1 MPPGKRAQHLRRRG
15 AADWEIDVLP
25 ASTLSTCIEWQF
37 AEAGDLAARIHAAK
51 AQGFAAVE
59 FHLWRDKPVAAM
71 AQALAETG
79 IALTGLCVDPRRSIV
94 DPAERAEMVNAVRE
108 TIAAT
113 ACLGKPP
120 LIVASGFRVEGMSEA
135 DHFANAV
142 AALKEAAALAE
153 EAGVMLLLEPLNT
166 RLFSAM
172 YLVSTT
178 LGLDLVEAVGSP
190 NLRLLYDVW
199 HSAVMGEDIAEVL
212 KGRIDLVAHI
222 QVADMDDRNEPGTGT
237 VDWPHVMRTLGDLG
251 YAGAIGME
259 YFPTLP
265 MDQSLELTR
274 KTLGL

>member
-1 MPPGKRAQHLRRRG
+1 M
-15 AADWEIDVLP
+15 LP
-25 ASTLSTCIEWQF
+25 ALTLSSCIEWQF

-51 AQGFAAVE
+51 AEGFAAVE
-59 FHLWRDKPVAAM
+59 FHLWRDKPVDAIGA
-71 AQALAETG
+71 ALADTG
-79 IALTGLCVDPRRSIV
+79 VGLTGLCVDPRRSIV
-94 DPAERAEMVNAVRE
+94 DPAERAEMVEAVRE

-120 LIVASGFRVEGMSEA
+120 LIVASGFRVDGMSEEE
-135 DHFANAV
+135 HFANAV
-142 AALKEAAALAE
+142 AALKDAAALAE

-199 HSAVMGEDIAEVL
+199 HSAVMGEDIADVL
-212 KGRIDLVAHI
+212 QGRAHLVAHV
-222 QVADMDDRNEPGTGT
+222 QVADIDDRNEPGTGT
-237 VDWPHVMRTLGDLG
+237 VDWAHVMRTLNDLG
-251 YAGAIGME
+251 YTGAIGME

-274 KTLGL
+274 KTLAL